1 MEGWQKYIPRTVLI
15 SFLISKAFCLFGSRW
30 DHEAHPSSLASDYFS
45 DDGLNSQLF
54 CHKRSL
60 LCSTRTKKETFTFL
74 KHWGDKA
81 LTSLRCLSNCFISGH
96 FFKILDQI
104 QLNNM
109 KEKTLYVHKIDCSR
123 CWVFVWYLVFFSV
136 QVGLK
141 VKVSAIFF

>member
-1 MEGWQKYIPRTVLI
+1 M
-15 SFLISKAFCLFGSRW
+15 
-30 DHEAHPSSLASDYFS
+30 
-45 DDGLNSQLF
+45 
-54 CHKRSL
+54 
-60 LCSTRTKKETFTFL
+60 KERNFKFP

-81 LTSLRCLSNCFISGH
+81 LTSLRCLLNCLISGH

-123 CWVFVWYLVFFSV
+123 VLGFCLVLLVNFSNFFFFSV